1 MNVLE
6 HQFRGALGHSAK
18 LLTERN
24 RPCNI
29 PQAKPLS
36 PGEVLGCTAPTILPP
51 TNSCLSEEDNGITS
65 RKVIV
70 FVADGRF
77 HLEAAMI
84 ANPSYEA
91 YRYDPYAKLLT
102 QEWYDT
108 IKMKKLRYQSIL
120 EARSASTFGIILGT
134 LGRQGNPAIVGRI
147 RSLLH
152 QHEKKSIVVL
162 LSEIFPNKLDMF
174 PQVDAWVQV
183 ACPRLSVDWGHM
195 FRKPLL
201 SSHELEA
208 YLVGSAS
215 WMISDDPYPMDFYKV
230 EGGPWTNYHEN
241 NRNREIHL

>member
-1 MNVLE
+1 VYVLG
-6 HQFRGALGHSAK
+6 HKFRGALGYSAK
-18 LLTERN
+18 MLTERN

-51 TNSCLSEEDNGITS
+51 KISGFIDEDNAIKY

-91 YRYDPYAKLLT
+91 FRYDPYSKLLT

-108 IKMKKLRYQSIL
+108 DKMKRLRYQSIL
-120 EARSASTFGIILGT
+120 KARSASTFGIVLGT

-152 QHEKKSIVVL
+152 QHEKKSVVVL

-201 SSHELEA
+201 NSHELEA
-208 YLVGSAS
+208 CLAGSAT
-215 WMISDDPYPMDFYKV
+215 WMINDDPYPMDFYKV
-230 EGGPWTNYHEN
+230 EGGPWTNYHEG